1 MTDRIKILCSKCNK
15 PFNERAQRLRT
26 GYQVQC
32 PHCMKLITFDS
43 SSEDPNIRRPL
54 KAAQDFRIAA
64 EEAIVLARMAA
75 QAPKRDPVYW
85 ETRRREPAGLVARTL
100 KLCLTMILEARDA
113 SSFAEIF
120 LAVSGSCDAGRTALF
135 PDLCGRVFADR
146 ERLYRIFALIEFA
159 SA

>member
-15 PFNERAQRLRT
+15 PFSERAQRLRT

-54 KAAQDFRIAA
+54 KAARDFRIAA

-75 QAPKRDPVYW
+75 QAPKRD
-85 ETRRREPAGLVARTL
+85 
-100 KLCLTMILEARDA
+100 
-113 SSFAEIF
+113 
-120 LAVSGSCDAGRTALF
+120 
-135 PDLCGRVFADR
+135 
-146 ERLYRIFALIEFA
+146 
-159 SA
+159 SAF